1 MKKQSSVTD
10 GVLFGGG
17 GKSKSEECNVR
28 LYVYFGNN
36 QGKQLTSEIIFF
48 MHKPFLNFTL
58 GKDNCCSE
66 NQGAVFCTRNDKIH
80 GRYLSR
86 DMTKPTK

>member
-48 MHKPFLNFTL
+48 Y
-58 GKDNCCSE
+58 
-66 NQGAVFCTRNDKIH
+66 A
-80 GRYLSR
+80 
-86 DMTKPTK
+86 